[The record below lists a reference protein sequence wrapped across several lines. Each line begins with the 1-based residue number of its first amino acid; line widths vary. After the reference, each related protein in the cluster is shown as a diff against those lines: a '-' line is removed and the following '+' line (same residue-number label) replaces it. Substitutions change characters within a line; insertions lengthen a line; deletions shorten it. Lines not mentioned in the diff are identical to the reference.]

1 MLSVFDLLPQQ
12 AKDLVALF
20 RLSSREVT
28 PIVAWHALG
37 DKPSPVPIILAIGIL
52 SLVALS
58 LPKSAHICLSTPSW
72 IKGPFASRRLYA
84 SQAAQNHDRHKLTVE
99 NLNKMTRVCR
109 SLQAELKERDYS
121 LRETQ
126 SLMES
131 TPRHLD
137 PENGRLKVYNN
148 KLKSDKARLK
158 NELDDQ
164 RHTHSRQL
172 HDSTQEK
179 ESLIRRVRSLEAD
192 KLSVAANFEGALRKL
207 AEENVILKHKL
218 LDQERHRAKERKVQD
233 RRLSSAESKLEKMK
247 EDNESLRRQL
257 LEFQGDNNRS
267 QQTQSQQLSVKQAE
281 FIAGLEKVKRQLVEQ
296 QEQHIHQQEILIRQI
311 SLARNDK
318 KAVEVCS
325 LNTLCIRIGVELNKS
340 LKAQLEDARNVA
352 RSKSDDVARL
362 QSQVVEH
369 EDRVVE
375 EYSSFSEDLK
385 FMHAESHY
393 ERRMYQKRL
402 SSAQIESS
410 TLRQKLSDIVSD
422 YEEQST
428 VLGATQSDLSQASSL
443 NEEFYRRLE
452 AALAQKK
459 VADDLEHLLTEEL
472 RRRNDEYETLEIS
485 FDVLESAYRFLA
497 TECVRTEHALKD
509 ALDVQ
514 EQLREQLQVMQECIR
529 SRAVSERDEETTSTF
544 SSYSERSWPAT
555 PGLTRTPDAS
565 SRYTYSPTLATP
577 PLPALCLDPIPS
589 IDDRLTSVPSLPSPS
604 DLFDSWPLPVGKD

>member
-1 MLSVFDLLPQQ
+1 
-12 AKDLVALF
+12 
-20 RLSSREVT
+20 
-28 PIVAWHALG
+28 
-37 DKPSPVPIILAIGIL
+37 
-52 SLVALS
+52 
-58 LPKSAHICLSTPSW
+58 
-72 IKGPFASRRLYA
+72 
-84 SQAAQNHDRHKLTVE
+84 
-99 NLNKMTRVCR
+99 
-109 SLQAELKERDYS
+109 
-121 LRETQ
+121 
-126 SLMES
+126 
-131 TPRHLD
+131 
-137 PENGRLKVYNN
+137 
-148 KLKSDKARLK
+148 
-158 NELDDQ
+158 
-164 RHTHSRQL
+164 
-172 HDSTQEK
+172 
-179 ESLIRRVRSLEAD
+179 
-192 KLSVAANFEGALRKL
+192 
-207 AEENVILKHKL
+207 
-218 LDQERHRAKERKVQD
+218 
-233 RRLSSAESKLEKMK
+233 MK

-257 LEFQGDNNRS
+257 LDFQGDNNRS

-325 LNTLCIRIGVELNKS
+325 FNTLCIRIGVELNKS

-428 VLGATQSDLSQASSL
+428 VLGATQSGLSQASSL